1 MTENS
6 VLDKKQFVFQKG
18 YFTEQAIFQLI
29 DQINNDS
36 AKTRLSIFVDL
47 AKAFNIVDHKIL
59 LRKLRKYEEKGNNL
73 RGFDSY
79 LKNQK
84 QYFSYGNNWITYT
97 DITCGVPQS
106 SLFGSLLFLNH
117 ANDLPNA
124 SNLLD
129 PIMFTSDKN
138 PSYSPQVKTL
148 FATINNESEKIG

>member
-59 LRKLRKYEEKGNNL
+59 LRKLRKYEEKGNT
-73 RGFDSY
+73 FPMA
-79 LKNQK
+79 
-84 QYFSYGNNWITYT
+84 IT
-97 DITCGVPQS
+97 G
-106 SLFGSLLFLNH
+106 
-117 ANDLPNA
+117 
-124 SNLLD
+124 
-129 PIMFTSDKN
+129 
-138 PSYSPQVKTL
+138 
-148 FATINNESEKIG
+148 